1 MDASRGEPTGAPA
14 VPPGRQVASGG
25 AIEAAPPGRRTAS
38 REAAWPAAPD
48 TPAASGPGRRS
59 AGRPT
64 NLAAAAALAI
74 IAAVA
79 GSGVLAG
86 QDFAHG
92 RAASW
97 AVFALAASVL
107 AGVVLVG
114 YARRWLSPVPG
125 GGREPAGALS
135 RLSDRDE
142 LAARLRSASDLLSDV
157 AAELRSGVRH
167 IREVTSQQ
175 SSVAND
181 ALATAQEFADTA
193 GSLAESMH
201 TAVAAAARTGD
212 AMSFLRGQ
220 IDEVA
225 RQAGSLGGRAQRIGE
240 ILELIN
246 EIAAQT
252 SLLALNAAIEAARAG
267 EAGRGFA
274 VVAGEVRRLAER
286 SVASTES
293 IREIIASVQDE
304 TGATIVAAEQGMGQ
318 AREVGA
324 LMASTT
330 AMLEESIVVSRQQ
343 KLAADEIDAAIRRVR
358 DEHGSL
364 TVTMTG
370 QRMRL
375 IDRIEALAADMDR
388 DRAGPAAGP
397 EGPG

>member
-1 MDASRGEPTGAPA
+1 MEASRREPTGVLA
-14 VPPGRQVASGG
+14 VPPGRQAASDG

-38 REAAWPAAPD
+38 REDTWPAPPD

-59 AGRPT
+59 AGRPA
-64 NLAAAAALAI
+64 NLSAAAGLAI

-97 AVFALAASVL
+97 AVFALAVSVI

-114 YARRWLSPVPG
+114 YARRRFSPVPG
-125 GGREPAGALS
+125 EGELTGALG
-135 RLSDRDE
+135 RLPDRDE
-142 LAARLRSASDLLSDV
+142 LAARLRSASNVLNDV
-157 AAELRSGVRH
+157 AAELRTGARH
-167 IREVTSQQ
+167 IREVTKQQ

-181 ALATAQEFADTA
+181 ALASAQEFADTA

-201 TAVAAAARTGD
+201 TAVAAAERTGD

-220 IDEVA
+220 IDGVA
-225 RQAGSLGGRAQRIGE
+225 RQAGSLGGRAKQIGE

-286 SVASTES
+286 SVASTGS
-293 IREIIASVQDE
+293 IREIIASVQGE
-304 TGATIVAAEQGMGQ
+304 TGATIVAAEQGIGQ

-330 AMLEESIVVSRQQ
+330 AMLEKSIVVSRQQ

-364 TVTMTG
+364 TVAMTG

-375 IDRIEALAADMDR
+375 IDRIEALAADMDIDHAR
-388 DRAGPAAGP
+388 PAADP
-397 EGPG
+397 EVPG